1 MFDIIVIGGGPA
13 GMMAAG
19 RAAEL
24 GASVLLLE
32 KNAKLGKKLLIT
44 GGGRCNITN
53 AEPDVR
59 KMVAKYGPK
68 GKALFGAFSRFGVA
82 ETLEFFHA
90 HGLPTK
96 VEAEKRAFPQSNKA
110 EDVWKTLVAYMHTG
124 KVTVQVGASVTEVV
138 MHEGKITGVRVGKK
152 VLAAKSY
159 IVATGGKSR
168 PETGSTGEGFNWMQQ
183 LGHTISESN
192 AALVPVT
199 TAEQWQKELSG
210 LSFPEAKLTIWQD
223 GKKVE
228 SKTGKL
234 LFTHFG
240 LSGPLVLNM
249 SKDIRDLYTYA
260 PVVLGLDLY
269 PELDAVALD
278 KKVLEVFNLGS
289 NKKIRNNLGSV
300 VPPKMIPALL
310 QLCSIDPEK
319 ECNVVTKT
327 ERTTLVK
334 QLKNFQLTVTGF
346 LGVEKAITTSGGVN
360 LKEIDF
366 KTSQSKLFPNLYLVG
381 DMLDFDRPSGGFSLQ
396 ICWTTGYLAGE
407 AAARNLK

>member
-1 MFDIIVIGGGPA
+1 
-13 GMMAAG
+13 
-19 RAAEL
+19 
-24 GASVLLLE
+24 
-32 KNAKLGKKLLIT
+32 
-44 GGGRCNITN
+44 
-53 AEPDVR
+53 
-59 KMVAKYGPK
+59 
-68 GKALFGAFSRFGVA
+68 
-82 ETLEFFHA
+82 
-90 HGLPTK
+90 
-96 VEAEKRAFPQSNKA
+96 
-110 EDVWKTLVAYMHTG
+110 
-124 KVTVQVGASVTEVV
+124 
-138 MHEGKITGVRVGKK
+138 
-152 VLAAKSY
+152 
-159 IVATGGKSR
+159 
-168 PETGSTGEGFNWMQQ
+168 MQQ

-228 SKTGKL
+228 SNTGKL

-249 SKDIRDLYTYA
+249 SKNIRDLYTYA

-289 NKKIRNNLGSV
+289 NKKIRNNLGSI

-310 QLCSIDPEK
+310 QLCGIDPEK

-327 ERTTLVK
+327 ERTALVK

-407 AAARNLK
+407 AAAQSTAHPS